1 VIEYPEFATRKRFA
15 NLDGLRFICILA
27 VLWHHGPQARE
38 YDQSSLLSH
47 GFLGVDF
54 FFVLS
59 GFLITTLLLREQ
71 SSTGEISLVKFY
83 WRRAIRIF
91 PPYFLLV
98 FTMAVLA
105 MGVKGEWHYISVL
118 PAYIVFSSNFIVDHI
133 PNLDPTWSLA
143 VEEQYYLLWPLLLAV
158 LPRRFLVPFLVASIA
173 FNVGVMWH
181 DMAVGTI
188 TGFTTPN
195 FHFKLPNATYAPI
208 LMGSLL
214 AVTMNTPAGF
224 ARLATALSSP
234 AASPLLLLLLL
245 CTVALLPADLRGW
258 PNLVVHVLMT
268 LSLAALIVQERGPL
282 SAVFQWPLIA
292 RVGSVSYG
300 IYLFHLPAGALVRGA
315 MKLMHWSNE
324 VFYLLAYGVLSWV
337 LAELSFRTLEAYF
350 TQFRPTSK
358 SET

>member
-38 YDQSSLLSH
+38 YDQSSLLSQ

-143 VEEQYYLLWPLLLAV
+143 VEEQYYLLWPLLLFRFWWRA
-158 LPRRFLVPFLVASIA
+158 LPS
-173 FNVGVMWH
+173 MWVSCG
-181 DMAVGTI
+181 MTWR
-188 TGFTTPN
+188 
-195 FHFKLPNATYAPI
+195 
-208 LMGSLL
+208 S
-214 AVTMNTPAGF
+214 
-224 ARLATALSSP
+224 AR
-234 AASPLLLLLLL
+234 
-245 CTVALLPADLRGW
+245 
-258 PNLVVHVLMT
+258 
-268 LSLAALIVQERGPL
+268 SLA
-282 SAVFQWPLIA
+282 
-292 RVGSVSYG
+292 
-300 IYLFHLPAGALVRGA
+300 LPPRI
-315 MKLMHWSNE
+315 STSSCPTPPTPP
-324 VFYLLAYGVLSWV
+324 FSWV
-337 LAELSFRTLEAYF
+337 RSWR
-350 TQFRPTSK
+350 
-358 SET
+358 